1 MTKATL
7 RGGPGAGKK
16 RGVCAGGRGGGD
28 IRVPDLRVS
37 PQLLGRTRPESSL
50 WLVLCAA
57 LQLGAHVGYQRLV
70 ALCVSGQLG
79 VMWGDAPGWCKKC
92 GEALHLGRGVSS
104 SSSS

>member
-7 RGGPGAGKK
+7 RGGPEAGGGGGE
-16 RGVCAGGRGGGD
+16 RGVCAGVAVGATSGSLISGS
-28 IRVPDLRVS
+28 P

-57 LQLGAHVGYQRLV
+57 LQLGALVGYLRLL

-79 VMWGDAPGWCKKC
+79 GDVGGVLQVGARS
-92 GEALHLGRGVSS
+92 EAKPCIWEGV
-104 SSSS
+104 